1 MIATRDRV
9 HLVKRALDALAA
21 QDGAPPFEVVIVD
34 DGSRDGTATTI
45 ERLRQSSPY
54 PLTVL
59 RSSSPA
65 GPAAARNL
73 GWQAATGTSVLFT
86 DDDCVPGGDWIRAMS
101 HGLAEADIVVGRTR
115 PPRAQLELRGPF
127 SSYLDMDHDGR
138 FSTCNV
144 GYRRAVL
151 DSLGG
156 FDSEHFRYPNG
167 EDTDLALRARKAG
180 YTDTFAE
187 DALVWHDVHPSD
199 FRAHL
204 RRVKR
209 LDGVVAL
216 VARHPEARELLNAGW
231 FLRSVDKAVL
241 ICWAA
246 LIGTLV
252 RRRRSSWLAVAV
264 ASALYV
270 WQFGRSYYP
279 PRSRPERLA
288 TLPLAFVSD
297 SWAVAVMARS
307 SLRHRTVLL

>member
-9 HLVKRALDALAA
+9 QLVKRALGALAA

-34 DGSRDGTATTI
+34 DGSRDGTETEI
-45 ERLRQSSPY
+45 EGLRQCLPY

-59 RSSSPA
+59 RSSSPG
-65 GPAAARNL
+65 GPAAARNV
-73 GWQAATGTSVLFT
+73 GWQAATGASVLFT
-86 DDDCVPGGDWIRAMS
+86 DDDCVPDGEWIRAMS
-101 HGLAEADIVVGRTR
+101 HGLDGADIVVGRTR
-115 PPRAQLELRGPF
+115 PPPAQLEHRGPF
-127 SSYLDMDHDGR
+127 SNYLDMDHDGR

-151 DSLGG
+151 ESLGG

-167 EDTDLALRARKAG
+167 EDTDLGLRARKVG
-180 YTDTFAE
+180 YRDTFVE

-204 RRVKR
+204 KRVKR

-216 VARHPEARELLNAGW
+216 VARHPEARGLLNAGW

-241 ICWAA
+241 ISWVA
-246 LIGTLV
+246 LLGALV
-252 RRRRSSWLAVAV
+252 RRRRSSWLAVV
-264 ASALYV
+264 VSSALYV
-270 WQFGRSYYP
+270 WQFGRSHYP
-279 PRSRPERLA
+279 PRSVSERLA
-288 TLPLAFVSD
+288 TIPLAYVSD
-297 SWAVAVMARS
+297 SWAVAVMVRS